1 MASKGAWFAG
11 TFFILKRYINDP
23 VTLAS
28 LFASVVLPSG
38 VMIKYLCEGSI
49 ICVLEAT
56 HLPGLQELWL
66 NYQSGKLLEAL
77 EEVLITEELKAL
89 ADGQEITMS
98 VTLDENI
105 YREVCLELMVVKQK
119 GKVPAQGVNEIK
131 EEWDKGIINRKKVV
145 ETSILEVSQN

>member
-1 MASKGAWFAG
+1 M
-11 TFFILKRYINDP
+11 
-23 VTLAS
+23 TLAG

-119 GKVPAQGVNEIK
+119 GKVPAQGVNGIK
-131 EEWDKGIINRKKVV
+131 EETGTR
-145 ETSILEVSQN
+145 E